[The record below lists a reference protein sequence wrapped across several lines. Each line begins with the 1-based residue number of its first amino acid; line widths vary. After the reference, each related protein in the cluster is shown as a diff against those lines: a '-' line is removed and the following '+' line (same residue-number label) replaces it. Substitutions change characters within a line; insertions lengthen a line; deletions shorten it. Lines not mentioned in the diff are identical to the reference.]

1 MHLPRF
7 EHVRASTLEEA
18 SRLLAESG
26 GSARLVAG
34 GSDLFP
40 RMKYRLEQ
48 PACLVSLGGI
58 QPREPIIADSGE
70 LTIDALLP
78 LAQVAQAAVIR
89 QRAPLLAEA
98 AHCVASAQIRQVG
111 TLGGN
116 LCIETRCLY
125 YNQSH
130 TFQFVEPCLKRG
142 GTLCYF
148 APKGQKCWAVFC
160 GDTAPALIGLQAR
173 VEIVSPTGS
182 RELPLEDLYTG
193 DPLLPL
199 RLAGGDV
206 IAQVLLPAAP
216 AQQRGAFV
224 KFSLRGGVEFAGV
237 SVTAVIDLAADGRT
251 CAGARIVVGAV
262 TAAPMRARLAE
273 QALIGRELNR
283 AMIPDV
289 ARQVPAEVRPLPH
302 HGYSAGYLK
311 QCLEV
316 QARRALTRALEDFG
330 PDPGARGQG
339 DTP

>member
-18 SRLLAESG
+18 SRLLVEGG
-26 GSARLVAG
+26 GSSRLVAG

-40 RMKYRLEQ
+40 RMKYGLEQ
-48 PACLVSLGGI
+48 PATLVSLGRI
-58 QPREPIIADSGE
+58 HPQEPCIAASGE
-70 LTIDALLP
+70 LSIDALLS
-78 LAQVAQAAVIR
+78 LARVARSAAIR
-89 QRAPLLAEA
+89 RRAPLLAEA

-142 GTLCYF
+142 GTRCYF

-160 GDTAPALIGLQAR
+160 GDTAPTLIGLQAR
-173 VEIVSPTGS
+173 VEIVSTTGRRAS
-182 RELPLEDLYTG
+182 SLEDLYTG
-193 DPLLPL
+193 DPLRPL
-199 RLAGGDV
+199 SLSNGDV
-206 IAQVLLPAAP
+206 IAQVVLPEAP
-216 AQQRGAFV
+216 VHQSGAFV

-237 SVTAVIDLAADGRT
+237 SVAAVIDLAADRMT

-262 TAAPMRARLAE
+262 AGAPVRARQAE
-273 QALIGRELNR
+273 QALVGKELN
-283 AMIPDV
+283 ASLIPDI
-289 ARQVPAEVRPLPH
+289 ARQVRADIRPLAH
-302 HGYSAGYLK
+302 HGYSAAYLR

-316 QARRALTRALEDFG
+316 QARRALTRVLAGVGTDQ
-330 PDPGARGQG
+330 AAQVQG
-339 DTP
+339 DTL

>member
-1 MHLPRF
+1 MQLPRF
-7 EHVRASTLEEA
+7 EHVRAPSLEEA
-18 SRLLAESG
+18 SRLLVEG
-26 GSARLVAG
+26 GSSTRLVAG

-48 PACLVSLGGI
+48 PARLISLRWI
-58 QPREPIIADSGE
+58 VPREPVLSDSGE

-78 LAQVAQAAVIR
+78 LARVARSAVIR

-98 AHCVASAQIRQVG
+98 AYCVASAQIRQVG

-142 GTLCYF
+142 GSLCYF
-148 APKGQKCWAVFC
+148 APKGKKCWAVFC

-173 VEIVSPTGS
+173 VKIVGAEGT
-182 RELPLEDLYTG
+182 REVPLEDLYTG
-193 DPLLPL
+193 DPLRPL
-199 RLAGGDV
+199 RLADGDV
-206 IAQVLLPAAP
+206 LAEAVLPAAP

-224 KFSLRGGVEFAGV
+224 KFSSRGGVEFAGI
-237 SVTAVIDLAADGRT
+237 SVAAVIDLAADGTT
-251 CAGARIVVGAV
+251 CTGTRIVVGAA
-262 TAAPMRARLAE
+262 TAAPVRARRAE
-273 QALIGRELNR
+273 QALTGKELDTSL
-283 AMIPDV
+283 ISEV
-289 ARQVPAEVRPLPH
+289 ALQVATEVRPLPH

-316 QARRALTRALEDFG
+316 QARRALTRALEDDG
-330 PDPGARGQG
+330 PDPDVRAQG
-339 DTP
+339 DAP